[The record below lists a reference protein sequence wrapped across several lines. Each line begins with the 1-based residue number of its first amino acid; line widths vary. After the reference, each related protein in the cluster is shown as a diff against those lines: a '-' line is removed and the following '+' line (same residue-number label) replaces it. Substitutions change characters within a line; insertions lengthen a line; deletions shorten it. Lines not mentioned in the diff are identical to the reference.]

1 MDIDKVLR
9 QLADTLGLASLE
21 LDQNR
26 ACAFLVDDELHT
38 ELRYDERADVLCLY
52 AEVGRARPLHE
63 PELFQSLLDANGD
76 GQALGAAHFAFAPD
90 HQEIVLCRTLVGDDP
105 SGQMLLEEL
114 AELLTA
120 SRQWRGR
127 LMEQQLVLH

>member
-9 QLADTLGLASLE
+9 QLAASLGLASLE
-21 LDQNR
+21 LDHNR

-63 PELFQSLLDANGD
+63 PELFQSLLDANGN
-76 GQALGAAHFAFAPD
+76 AESTGAAHFAFAPD

-105 SGQMLLEEL
+105 SPRMLIDEL